1 MKFNIFKTEDEA
13 YADQKTQETPGQ
25 NVFIGYGE
33 SNYKFEVWQDPKGY
47 FVDENGAMIP
57 NHDLEMA
64 GFSTQPVW
72 EAK

>member
-1 MKFNIFKTEDEA
+1 MKFNIFKI
-13 YADQKTQETPGQ
+13 QSKKTQEPKEK
-25 NVFIGYGE
+25 NIFIENGV
-33 SNYKFEVWQDPKGY
+33 SNYSFEVWQTPNGY

-57 NHDLEMA
+57 NHDLAMA